1 MNIRKLEVLSKD
13 ELIDLIKQEREACG
27 QLVPISVEE
36 QLPERSKESSVC
48 SDKVIAY
55 TKDGNQLMA
64 FYDHDHK
71 EWEDVECIKLD
82 DVTHWMPLPDPPTD
96 E

>member
-1 MNIRKLEVLSKD
+1 MQSQVESAKHK
-13 ELIDLIKQEREACG
+13 
-27 QLVPISVEE
+27 PISVDE
-36 QLPERSKESSVC
+36 QLPERSKESSAPW

-82 DVTHWMPLPDPPTD
+82 DVTHWLPLPRLP
-96 E
+96 